1 MAWVLGTLMLCTV
14 RCLSVTSQWAQYL
27 WFPIYVASANLR
39 LCSTVFAQLLSHVWL
54 FETPWTAACQA
65 SLSFTISWSLLKLM
79 SVESVMPSNHLVLCH
94 PLLILPSVFPNI
106 RFFSNESALRRR
118 VAKVLEL
125 QLQYQSFQWAFKV
138 YFLYDWLVWSYK
150 TKRLSFQHHSLK
162 ASILW
167 YSIFFTVQLSHS
179 YITSQKTI
187 DLTIW
192 IFVDKVISLLF
203 NRLHR
208 FVIIFLPRN

>member
-1 MAWVLGTLMLCTV
+1 MFSHQVMSDSLQPHGLQHTSFSVLCY
-14 RCLSVTSQWAQYL
+14 LSE
-27 WFPIYVASANLR
+27 
-39 LCSTVFAQLLSHVWL
+39 FAQIHVCWVSDAIQ
-54 FETPWTAACQA
+54 PSR
-65 SLSFTISWSLLKLM
+65 SLSS
-79 SVESVMPSNHLVLCH
+79 PSPPAFYLSQHR
-94 PLLILPSVFPNI
+94 VF
-106 RFFSNESALRRR
+106 SKGSALHIRWP
-118 VAKVLEL
+118 KL

-138 YFLYDWLVWSYK
+138 DFLYDWLVWSYK
-150 TKRLSFQHHSLK
+150 TKRLSIQHHSLK

-179 YITSQKTI
+179 YITPQKTI
-187 DLTIW
+187 NLTIW